1 MTRRFWARDGVI
13 GVKKLFVGLA
23 ALLLAALMSACGIK
37 SDLIDMS
44 SRIVDTGVTEVRA
57 VVCEDR
63 VYVPFCVVS
72 KSDCGDQIGYVD
84 GDEDA
89 RVSECKGY
97 PVEEWLVSWIP
108 TDGGAMLMKE
118 ESVTEIP
125 DGLEAEYQ

>member
-1 MTRRFWARDGVI
+1 MTGEV
-13 GVKKLFVGLA
+13 GMKKLFVGLA
-23 ALLLAALMSACGIK
+23 ALLLAVITSACGIK

-44 SRIVDTGVTEVRA
+44 SRIVDAGVTEVRA
-57 VVCEDR
+57 VVWEDR

-72 KSDCGDQIGYVD
+72 KSDCGGQIGYVD
-84 GDEDA
+84 GDEDD
-89 RVSECKGY
+89 RVSEYKGY

>member
-1 MTRRFWARDGVI
+1 MTGEV
-13 GVKKLFVGLA
+13 GMKKLFVGLA
-23 ALLLAALMSACGIK
+23 ALLLAVITSACGIK

-57 VVCEDR
+57 VVWEDR
-63 VYVPFCVVS
+63 VYVPFCAVS
-72 KSDCGDQIGYVD
+72 KSDCGEQIGYVD

-89 RVSECKGY
+89 RISEYKGY
-97 PVEEWLVSWIP
+97 PAEEWLVSWIP
-108 TDGGAMLMKE
+108 TDGGAMLLKE

>member
-1 MTRRFWARDGVI
+1 MTGVI
-13 GVKKLFVGLA
+13 GMKKLSVGFA
-23 ALLLAALMSACGIK
+23 ALLLAVITSACGIK

-57 VVCEDR
+57 VVWEDR

-72 KSDCGDQIGYVD
+72 KSDCGDQIGYVN
-84 GDEDA
+84 GDEDD
-89 RVSECKGY
+89 RVSEYKGY